1 MADNSQAKKKTDY
14 PAQKVNKKVTLCDTK
29 RQDFINTDI
38 PEVPLKLFKLTTQFT
53 VIINILYNYMQPGI
67 LKKIEDKLEKVGD
80 VIQEKIEAAGNFLES
95 EWNKHNFG
103 PALVIFLNV

>member
-1 MADNSQAKKKTDY
+1 MADDSQAKKKTDY
-14 PAQKVNKKVTLCDTK
+14 PAQKVNKKVFDT
-29 RQDFINTDI
+29 QDFINTDI

-53 VIINILYNYMQPGI
+53 VIINILYNSMQPGI
-67 LKKIEDKLEKVGD
+67 IKKIEDKLEKVGD